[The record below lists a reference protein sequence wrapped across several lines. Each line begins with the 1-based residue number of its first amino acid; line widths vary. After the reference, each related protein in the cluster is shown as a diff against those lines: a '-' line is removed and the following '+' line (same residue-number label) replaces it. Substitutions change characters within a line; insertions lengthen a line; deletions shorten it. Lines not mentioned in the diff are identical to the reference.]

1 MKGKI
6 RSYAALAGL
15 ASFWFPALAQACSV
29 CIGGAA
35 GDRLTDAFNWSVLF
49 LMAMPYS
56 ILAAVAGFFF
66 YSYRR
71 AAKKSGAETA
81 KSPVLNLAWTHK
93 ESGR

>member
-1 MKGKI
+1 MKRKI
-6 RSYAALAGL
+6 QLCAALIGL
-15 ASFWFPALAQACSV
+15 APVLFPAVAQACAV

-49 LMAMPYS
+49 LMAMPYT
-56 ILAAVAGFFF
+56 ILFSVIGFFF

-71 AAKKSGAETA
+71 AAKKTRGETE
-81 KSPVLNLAWTHK
+81 KGRPLRLAWIHK

>member
-1 MKGKI
+1 MKEKI
-6 RSYAALAGL
+6 HLLAASIG
-15 ASFWFPALAQACSV
+15 PAFVLLPAAAQACAV
-29 CIGGAA
+29 CISGAA

-66 YSYRR
+66 YSHRR
-71 AAKKSGAETA
+71 AAKSGAKIA
-81 KSPVLNLAWTHK
+81 SAPAFNWAWFHK

>member
-1 MKGKI
+1 MKREIQICAVAIGLVCV
-6 RSYAALAGL
+6 SFQNAAH
-15 ASFWFPALAQACSV
+15 ACAV

-49 LMAMPYS
+49 LMAMPYT
-56 ILAAVAGFFF
+56 ILVSVAGFFF

-71 AAKKSGAETA
+71 AAKKTGGETEKA
-81 KSPVLNLAWTHK
+81 PVVNLAWTHK

>member
-1 MKGKI
+1 MKRKI
-6 RSYAALAGL
+6 SLFAAPIGL
-15 ASFWFPALAQACSV
+15 AFVVLPAAARACAV

-56 ILAAVAGFFF
+56 ILAAVAGFF
-66 YSYRR
+66 YYNHRR
-71 AAKKSGAETA
+71 AAKKSGAKIEAT
-81 KSPVLNLAWTHK
+81 PVFNFAWLHK

>member
-1 MKGKI
+1 MKRRIQIGAI
-6 RSYAALAGL
+6 AIGLVCVSLQSAAH
-15 ASFWFPALAQACSV
+15 ACSV

-56 ILAAVAGFFF
+56 ILASVAGFFF

-71 AAKKSGAETA
+71 AARKAGAETA
-81 KSPVLNLAWTHK
+81 KTPALNLAWTHK